1 MKQRLFYMMIALALL
16 FQHNANAQDTFT
28 WDSVTPTNGE
38 VSVSETVSGV
48 TATVTNSLGAV
59 KCGNFGG
66 FGGSSG
72 NLLWAYG
79 SMTVNFSSAVNIT
92 SMNVFNADGNSN
104 GVVMITP
111 IGGSNSN
118 VVYAEDGAIG
128 RIVTVNWVGVTSFTI
143 TNIDG
148 YPMGLD
154 TILLNGLEVPC
165 TNPTAAVLS
174 ATNTTI
180 CSGGSTTLNISGDL
194 NDATQWAIYT
204 GSCGGTLIGTT
215 TTSSI
220 NVNPSSTTTYYVRGE
235 GGCVTSGVC
244 ATITINVSSLVVTP
258 SSQTNIACN
267 GGANG
272 KAAVNAA
279 TGGTA
284 PYTYD
289 WTGTPVGDGTT
300 SITGLTAGNYSCQV
314 TDANGCQVTSM
325 TFTITQPPV
334 LSVTATIDSEITTM
348 GGNDGAI
355 TASATGGTASFG
367 ATPYMY
373 NWSNGATTASITGLS
388 AGTYTCY
395 VTDANGCT
403 TSVEQ
408 ILAYIS
414 PAPVAYEVTGGGQ
427 ACPNAGVAIGLAN
440 SEEGVSYQ
448 LQINGWVAADAV
460 AGTGAAL
467 SFGDFS
473 EVGTYTVVATNT
485 ENELATT
492 MSGNAVVTA
501 ASYIMIIEEPQI
513 DCSTTSVYLNAIT
526 GNLTDFE
533 GVFAPENWTLTNA
546 STDGSINTLDTPDYI
561 TLIGGNNGLPQGGTT
576 DYSITVPAS
585 GLLSFSWDYS
595 TNDGAFYDYP
605 QIVYNGVATTLN
617 GYDTNGPP
625 EQFGTVTMQ
634 VEEGATLTLR
644 MKTVDNVGGAAS
656 VTISDWS
663 LASSVTGTPAFSWTA
678 SNGGVIDGDTDSL
691 EIEATSSGTYTLTAS
706 VDGCMFSK
714 DIVLDFESFELDVT
728 TWNGEAWSNGEPQE
742 GMKAIIDGDLVIDS
756 FFVVCELE
764 VTENGSLT
772 VQPSGFVG
780 VIGKI
785 TNNATATDFVVENA
799 ASLAQLKDVQNV
811 GPVTVN
817 VTSFP
822 LYRQDYTLWSSPVKE
837 QNLRSFSPQTLFNR
851 FSSYNPSLGTVGEY
865 VQEIVTSQDV
875 LTKEFAPAN
884 GYLIRTPNNWA
895 EYVDDATPGV
905 AYEGVFTGVP
915 QNGTIS
921 VPLATVNGGFN
932 LVGNPYPSPLAIG
945 SLFDETIGMDQTVYF
960 WRKRNAAAGSGYA
973 TYNNLGFSSAQPELN
988 DFGTDFEN
996 NPVIS
1001 PGQGF
1006 FIKST
1011 GATTFNFTNQ
1021 MRVPFSNGL
1030 FLKTASV
1037 EKHRMWLNL
1046 KNSTGI
1052 VGQTLIGYVSGAT
1065 SGVDNGFDSTSFN
1078 DSSFGL
1084 TSLING
1090 VEYAIQGLALP
1101 FDTASSVA
1109 LGFKTD
1115 AAGTYSISLSNF
1127 DGLFIENQDIY
1138 IKDNVTGMIHNVKES
1153 AYSFT
1158 ANEGIANDRFEV
1170 VYTNS
1175 VLGTANPELLVKNI
1189 LVAVKGQSI
1198 AINAGTVVMDSIE
1211 LIDLAG
1217 RVIYTQN
1224 DINTTTA
1231 TIENVLTSNQMLV
1244 VRITT
1249 AENEIVNKKIIF

>member
-1 MKQRLFYMMIALALL
+1 MRQRLFYMMIALALL

-28 WDSVTPTNGE
+28 WDSVPTTNGE

-59 KCGNFGG
+59 KAVNSGG
-66 FGGSSG
+66 WSG
-72 NLLWAYG
+72 TNGQYVWAYG
-79 SMTVNFSSAVNIT
+79 TLTVTFSSPTDIT
-92 SMNVFNADGNSN
+92 SIHILNAGTSHDGFFALTPTGGPNSAQYIPEGNVLGN
-104 GVVMITP
+104 T
-111 IGGSNSN
+111 
-118 VVYAEDGAIG
+118 
-128 RIVTVNWVGVTSFTI
+128 VTVNWTGVTSFTLYDLSSNPVGI
-143 TNIDG
+143 
-148 YPMGLD
+148 D
-154 TILLNGLEVPC
+154 TIVFTGLEAPC
-165 TNPTAAVLS
+165 TSPTAAMIS

-180 CSGGSTTLNISGDL
+180 CSGTGTTLTFSGDL
-194 NDATQWAIYT
+194 NDATNWFIYS
-204 GSCGGTLIGTT
+204 GSCGGTLVGTT

-220 NVNPSSTTTYYVRGE
+220 NVNPTSTTTYYVRGE
-235 GGCVTSGVC
+235 GGCVTPGVC
-244 ATITINVSSLVVTP
+244 ATITITVTP
-258 SSQTNIACN
+258 TEDASFSYAEAAYCQSS
-267 GGANG
+267 
-272 KAAVNAA
+272 
-279 TGGTA
+279 
-284 PYTYD
+284 PD
-289 WTGTPVGDGTT
+289 PTP
-300 SITGLTAGNYSCQV
+300 
-314 TDANGCQVTSM
+314 
-325 TFTITQPPV
+325 TISGV
-334 LSVTATIDSEITTM
+334 S
-348 GGNDGAI
+348 GGNF
-355 TASATGGTASFG
+355 SS
-367 ATPYMY
+367 TPLGLSI
-373 NWSNGATTASITGLS
+373 NATTGVIDVSAST
-388 AGTYTCY
+388 
-395 VTDANGCT
+395 
-403 TSVEQ
+403 E
-408 ILAYIS
+408 
-414 PAPVAYEVTGGGQ
+414 
-427 ACPNAGVAIGLAN
+427 
-440 SEEGVSYQ
+440 
-448 LQINGWVAADAV
+448 
-460 AGTGAAL
+460 
-467 SFGDFS
+467 
-473 EVGTYTVVATNT
+473 GTYTVSYTTSGSCANSSAVTVQINANFNASFNYSAPSYCMDAANPMPTVSGSEGGT
-485 ENELATT
+485 FSSAPEGLSIDATT
-492 MSGNAVVTA
+492 GLIDVSASAAGSYTISYTLMDECASSENVTVDIIDVITVA
-501 ASYIMIIEEPQI
+501 IEEPFLS
-513 DCSTTSVYLNAIT
+513 CMNSSVDLI
-526 GNLTDFE
+526 GS
-533 GVFAPENWTLTNA
+533 V
-546 STDGSINTLDTPDYI
+546 STDSE
-561 TLIGGNNGLPQGGTT
+561 GGYLENPTFLWTTT
-576 DYSITVPAS
+576 D
-585 GLLSFSWDYS
+585 
-595 TNDGAFYDYP
+595 
-605 QIVYNGVATTLN
+605 
-617 GYDTNGPP
+617 
-625 EQFGTVTMQ
+625 
-634 VEEGATLTLR
+634 
-644 MKTVDNVGGAAS
+644 
-656 VTISDWS
+656 
-663 LASSVTGTPAFSWTA
+663 
-678 SNGGVIDGDTDSL
+678 GVIEGDTDEL
-691 EIEATSSGTYTLTAS
+691 ETSVSASGTYTLTVTAGDCS
-706 VDGCMFSK
+706 FSEDVVVDFNNVT
-714 DIVLDFESFELDVT
+714 IEET

-1189 LVAVKGQSI
+1189 LVAVKDQSI